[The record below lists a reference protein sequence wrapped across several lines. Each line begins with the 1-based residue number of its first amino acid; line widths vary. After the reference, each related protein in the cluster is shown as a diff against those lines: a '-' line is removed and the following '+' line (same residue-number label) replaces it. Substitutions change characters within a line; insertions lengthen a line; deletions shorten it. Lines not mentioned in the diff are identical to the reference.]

1 MPFLIEPLTQIV
13 AERRLEVVERKG
25 LGHPDTL
32 CDALADSLSLA
43 LCRYYRDRFGVIL
56 HHNVDKALLFA
67 GSSSPRFGGGVVDA
81 PMEIILSGRATG
93 EYEGISVPIDEI
105 AHETSVAWLAEHL
118 HALDPVRH
126 VHTRCLVRAGSSELT
141 ELFARRLLA
150 GTSFSNDTSIG
161 VGFWPLTPLEQGVLD
176 VERSLNSPALKARHP
191 ELGEDIKVLGV
202 RVDDEV
208 AFTVACALVDR
219 FVRDRDDYLEKK
231 ATVARLVRD
240 AAGEDVAVAVNA
252 GDDVESGELYL
263 TVTGTSAESGDDG
276 EVGRGNRANGLI
288 TPFRPMTLEAA
299 AGKNPVT
306 HVGKL
311 YNLAAARLARALV
324 EEVPDVAHAH
334 CCLVSR
340 IGAPVDSPQTVG
352 AEVAMHDGR
361 PLAECRDMI
370 EALIAS
376 QLERI
381 PHLWEG
387 LIESAQPVW

>member
-252 GDDVESGELYL
+252 GDDVESGEL
-263 TVTGTSAESGDDG
+263 
-276 EVGRGNRANGLI
+276 
-288 TPFRPMTLEAA
+288 
-299 AGKNPVT
+299 
-306 HVGKL
+306 
-311 YNLAAARLARALV
+311 
-324 EEVPDVAHAH
+324 
-334 CCLVSR
+334 
-340 IGAPVDSPQTVG
+340 
-352 AEVAMHDGR
+352 
-361 PLAECRDMI
+361 
-370 EALIAS
+370 
-376 QLERI
+376 
-381 PHLWEG
+381 
-387 LIESAQPVW
+387 